1 MLGLLFVALVIASVS
16 REAILAVTGMANR
29 AADLFLTGSVS
40 RSFCGFCQFLAL
52 GGALDGPRPLPG
64 FPVTPTCNLGEQK

>member
-29 AADLFLTGSVS
+29 AADLFLTVLSRVAFAVFVS
-40 RSFCGFCQFLAL
+40 SLLLVVRSMVLGRCQ
-52 GGALDGPRPLPG
+52 DSR
-64 FPVTPTCNLGEQK
+64 